1 MVVRSWS
8 VVSSHSCTGTAEG
21 RARLAEGEHVRLD
34 ARIEECDLERAVRDR
49 PGLAHQLIE
58 PWLDQRSPALLVDV
72 QPVGCGGRFAVDQ
85 HVERDDRARPR
96 PQDEMDVAGMEAEGD
111 APPASFSTLA
121 RSSIVQF
128 PARAQVLSCNDSG
141 AR

>member
-1 MVVRSWS
+1 LLGEDVRF
-8 VVSSHSCTGTAEG
+8 
-21 RARLAEGEHVRLD
+21 D
-34 ARIEECDLERAVRDR
+34 ARIEEFDLDRAVRDR

-72 QPVGCGGRFAVDQ
+72 DPAGCAGGFAVGQ
-85 HVERDDRARPR
+85 HAERDGGARPR
-96 PQDEMDVAGMEAEGD
+96 AQDEMDVARMEAEGD
-111 APPASFSTLA
+111 SPPASFSTLA

-141 AR
+141 AT